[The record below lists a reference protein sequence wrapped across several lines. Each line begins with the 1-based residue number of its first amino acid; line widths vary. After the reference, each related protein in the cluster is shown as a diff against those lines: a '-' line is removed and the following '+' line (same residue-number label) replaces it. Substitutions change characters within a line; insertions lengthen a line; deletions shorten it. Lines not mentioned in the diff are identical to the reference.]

1 MNDDTKNLIR
11 IKTSDICLAL
21 EECLPEKKLRQ
32 FIKNLS
38 PKAVGHDLIR
48 IGCDTDGGYLIPD
61 DLEGIQACFSSYGTE
76 NSSFEKMLVVR
87 YGIKPFIVGKQELTR
102 VEYLKQFIS
111 QLLYSTSAE
120 EAKVECFKRFIS
132 QMKTY
137 KTTHKTF
144 CRSLDFDLENKFIGV
159 KNDIITTRLHDWM
172 KKKVRLDS
180 IGDLILRMNLD
191 RYDPRVLK
199 DTPSEV
205 LKKFRIMVIR
215 FHCMRLFDLIFFEQ
229 LEDVFNKILRD
240 FCVAH
245 IHPDNNARKWLY
257 KDIEMPERM
266 EFTFIRKD
274 RVLPDNRK
282 LVFPHKL
289 DCRNN
294 PNVPDLVL
302 PEIWQNHKT

>member
-11 IKTSDICLAL
+11 IKKSDLCLAPK
-21 EECLPEKKLRQ
+21 ECVPEKEIRQ

-38 PKAVGHDLIR
+38 PKTVGHDLIR
-48 IGCDTDGGYLIPD
+48 IGCDTDGGYLVPD
-61 DLEGIQACFSSYGTE
+61 DLEGIQACFSSYGTR
-76 NSSFEKMLVVR
+76 NSSFEKMLAVQ
-87 YGIKPFIVGKQELTR
+87 YGIKSFIADKTDEIEMT
-102 VEYLKQFIS
+102 
-111 QLLYSTSAE
+111 
-120 EAKVECFKRFIS
+120 KVKRMKRFIR
-132 QMKTY
+132 QLK
-137 KTTHKTF
+137 KHKTF
-144 CRSLDFDLENKFIGV
+144 CLSLDFDIENKFIGL
-159 KNDIITTRLHDWM
+159 KNSQTTIRLHDWI

-180 IGDLILRMNLD
+180 IGDLILRINVNGHGHSVLKD
-191 RYDPRVLK
+191 TAEQVSAYEHSVLK

-215 FHCMRLFDLIFFEQ
+215 FHPMCIFDLYIFKR

-240 FCVAH
+240 FCVVH
-245 IHPDNNARKWLY
+245 IHPDNSSSKWLY
-257 KDIEMPERM
+257 KDIEIPDRM

-274 RVLPDNRK
+274 RILPDNRK